1 MNTLI
6 LKHEVLATSLD
17 FSEDSFMVYLNDGRR
32 ITIPLAWYPRLHH
45 ASRDERKSYEF
56 IGAGEG
62 IHWPR
67 LDEDISV
74 EALLSGR
81 RSHETQ
87 NALKKWLQRRRKK

>member
-6 LKHEVLATSLD
+6 LEHDPLATRLD
-17 FSEDSFMVYLNDGRR
+17 FSEDSFMVCLNDGRR

-45 ASRDERKSYEF
+45 ATRDELKNYQL
-56 IGAGEG
+56 IGGGEG
-62 IHWPR
+62 IHWPK

-87 NALKKWLQRRRKK
+87 SALKKWLQKRRKK